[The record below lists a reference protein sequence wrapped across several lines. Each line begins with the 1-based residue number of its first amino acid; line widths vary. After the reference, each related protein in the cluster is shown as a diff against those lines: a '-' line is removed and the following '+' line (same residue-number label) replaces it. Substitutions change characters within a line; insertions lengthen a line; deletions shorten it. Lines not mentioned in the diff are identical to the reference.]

1 MANPLNR
8 EKLFPPEAV
17 SDLYNRVV
25 GESYLAKLS
34 RQDPIKFN
42 GNEFFTFNFDNEID
56 VVGESKP
63 KSAGGISVDSI
74 VIRPIKVEYS
84 ARVSIEFLK
93 ASQEKRIEILK
104 AFNDGYAKKLA
115 KGFDLMATHG
125 VNPRTGKP
133 SDIIAKNNFNDA
145 VNQSVVYTAANP
157 QLNIEDAIA
166 LIDGSDAETDG
177 IALAPE
183 VTSALSRVTLTGD
196 PNGVRRYPEFEFG
209 RVPDDLGAVRLVK
222 SKNVSAYNN
231 LKGLA
236 GDFAG
241 SFKWGVIDEIP
252 LEIIPYGDPDGT
264 GRDLARHNEILLRS
278 ETFLGW
284 GILNPEAFAK
294 ITGGQDA

>member
-8 EKLFPPEAV
+8 GELFPPEAV
-17 SDLYNRVV
+17 KDLYNKVV

-34 RQDPIKFN
+34 RQEPIKFN
-42 GNEFFTFNFDNEID
+42 GSEYFTFNFDNEID
-56 VVGESKP
+56 VVGESQP
-63 KSAGGISVDSI
+63 KGPGGISVDSI

-93 ASQEKRIEILK
+93 ASKEKRIEILK
-104 AFNDGYAKKLA
+104 AFNEGYARKLA

-125 VNPRTGKP
+125 VNPRSGEA
-133 SDIIAKNNFNDA
+133 SSIIGENNFNDQ
-145 VNQSVVYTAANP
+145 VTQEVKYDESNP

-166 LIDGSDAETDG
+166 LIDGADSETDG
-177 IALAPE
+177 IALAPD
-183 VTSALSRVTLTGD
+183 VTTALSRVTIDGTA
-196 PNGVRRYPEFEFG
+196 NGVRRYPEFEFG

-294 ITGGQDA
+294 VTGGQDA